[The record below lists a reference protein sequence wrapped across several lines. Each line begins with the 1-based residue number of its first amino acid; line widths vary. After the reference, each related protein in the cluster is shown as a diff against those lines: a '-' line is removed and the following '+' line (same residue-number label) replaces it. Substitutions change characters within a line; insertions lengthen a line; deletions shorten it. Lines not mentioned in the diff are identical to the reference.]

1 MCQNCVCL
9 SSCICGPRKRHN
21 GEVQKVLFPLSV
33 ILICNDACDTSYV
46 RSSADVLFSWDT
58 IISKQGIRILLK
70 EKERRKKEGNEV
82 REFGSQKYLG
92 CEAQDLVVI
101 CFTGV
106 YQFRIKC
113 LISAFPKQ
121 QVAESASLV

>member
-1 MCQNCVCL
+1 MGYHYHFEARYQNLV
-9 SSCICGPRKRHN
+9 
-21 GEVQKVLFPLSV
+21 
-33 ILICNDACDTSYV
+33 
-46 RSSADVLFSWDT
+46 
-58 IISKQGIRILLK
+58 LK
-70 EKERRKKEGNEV
+70 EKERKKEGNEV
-82 REFGSQKYLG
+82 KEFGSQKYLG